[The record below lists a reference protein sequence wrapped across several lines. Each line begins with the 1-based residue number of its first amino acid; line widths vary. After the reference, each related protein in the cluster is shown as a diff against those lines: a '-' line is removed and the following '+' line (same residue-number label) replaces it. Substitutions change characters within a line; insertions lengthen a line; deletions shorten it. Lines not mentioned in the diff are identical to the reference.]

1 MKVRKKAILPA
12 LLLLCAVLLGSCDTY
27 YYGLKPTK
35 HRSRTDKE
43 NMYVHKSTYSG
54 KKQYSTSYNAKP
66 AGMYKQRKV
75 K

>member
-1 MKVRKKAILPA
+1 M
-12 LLLLCAVLLGSCDTY
+12 LLCSCDTY

-35 HRSRTDKE
+35 HRSRTTSE
-43 NMYVHKSTYSG
+43 NMYKHRATVNG
-54 KKQYSTSYNAKP
+54 IRQNSTSYRAKP

>member
-12 LLLLCAVLLGSCDTY
+12 LLLLCAILLGSCDTY
-27 YYGLKPTK
+27 YYGLKTTK
-35 HRSRTDKE
+35 HRSRTDKSG
-43 NMYVHKSTYSG
+43 MYVHRATVNG
-54 KKQYSTSYNAKP
+54 NKQYSTSYSAKP